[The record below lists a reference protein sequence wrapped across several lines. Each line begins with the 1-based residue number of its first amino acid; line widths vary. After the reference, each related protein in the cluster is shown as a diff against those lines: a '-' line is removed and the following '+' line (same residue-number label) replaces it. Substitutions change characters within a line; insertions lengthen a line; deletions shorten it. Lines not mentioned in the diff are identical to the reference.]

1 MVTYIL
7 DQKNPALDQVVGF
20 FSYTSKSTSV
30 CVPKKKMLKIYP
42 PIEVVTHAHTN
53 ETFYLFVLPNT
64 VFRWGLA
71 SESSA
76 EASSFVFFIKKSQT
90 VSSAFIMELLA
101 TATTDATPDH
111 TASKVIDK
119 VN

>member
-1 MVTYIL
+1 MCA
-7 DQKNPALDQVVGF
+7 Q
-20 FSYTSKSTSV
+20 
-30 CVPKKKMLKIYP
+30 KKMLKIYP
-42 PIEVVTHAHTN
+42 PIEVVTHTRTHTN

-76 EASSFVFFIKKSQT
+76 EASSFVFFYKKISN
-90 VSSAFIMELLA
+90 SFECFYNGA
-101 TATTDATPDH
+101 TATTDATPDL